1 MHSPAICPLRWLT
14 FPSLPAS
21 PSACG
26 RREPLWLCLEPSPF
40 VVGLIENVLNIQEM
54 AQMLPTGL
62 VCLICFFFLG
72 VVGDGWFGFKTVGCN
87 GSHLVPEVD
96 LHLVERG
103 L

>member
-1 MHSPAICPLRWLT
+1 MNYALT
-14 FPSLPAS
+14 CHLPIEMAHLSLPA
-21 PSACG
+21 CI
-26 RREPLWLCLEPSPF
+26 PF
-40 VVGLIENVLNIQEM
+40 SLRQEGAFMAMPGALTICRGLNLNIQEM